1 MLHMRTLGSVALV
14 ALLSLGACRNNGFHV
29 DGLPFGDWD
38 QTEAR
43 IDDHALPNEG
53 FVVLDVATAY
63 GDVDV
68 IASDDRAPR
77 VVATLRGNA
86 PSRAA
91 AEDMLARSRVEIV
104 DDGDVVRVRLVTD
117 PREGEKSNNK
127 ERGTVAADFV
137 VHVPRGM
144 DVAVDCGSGD
154 IDVAGGIGAAQL
166 ETGNGDVELNG
177 AQGDVTAAS
186 GSGSVSVRGI
196 EGGLV
201 HIRSNFGDVEADG
214 VEANVLRM
222 KSGSG
227 DVSLANARA
236 EGIELGTS
244 YGNVLARTISGALS
258 AESGSGSVAIS
269 AFEGTADVSSGY
281 GDVDVEGVL
290 TSVTA
295 RAGSGDVVVVA
306 LAGSEVATSWKI
318 ESSFGD
324 VDLYAPAGFACKLD
338 AHTSYGDI
346 ECGYPLTIEAGMKS
360 DERLAGTINGGG
372 GLVELSSGSGD
383 VRLRVR

>member
-1 MLHMRTLGSVALV
+1 MRTLALV
-14 ALLSLGACRNNGFHV
+14 ALLSLAACHNNGFHV
-29 DGLPFGDWD
+29 DGFSFGDWQ

-43 IDDHALPNEG
+43 VDDHALPTEG
-53 FVVLDVATAY
+53 VVALDVATAY

-68 IASDDRAPR
+68 VASDDHTPR

-91 AEDMLARSRVEIV
+91 AEDVLARSRVEIV

-117 PREGEKSNNK
+117 PREGAGSNDN
-127 ERGTVAADFV
+127 ERGSVSVDLLL
-137 VHVPRGM
+137 HVPRGM

-154 IDVAGGIGAAQL
+154 IDVAGGVGAAQL
-166 ETGNGDVELNG
+166 ETGYGDVELAG
-177 AQGDVTAAS
+177 AEGDVTASS
-186 GSGSVSVRGI
+186 GSGSVNVRDI

-201 HIRSNFGDVEADG
+201 HLRSNYGDVEADG
-214 VEANVLRM
+214 LEANVLRM

-244 YGNVLARTISGALS
+244 YGNVSARTVAGSLS

-269 AFEGTADVSSGY
+269 AFEGAAEVSSGY

-295 RAGSGDVVVVA
+295 RAGSGDVAVVA

-318 ESSFGD
+318 ESSYGD
-324 VDLYAPAGFACKLD
+324 VDLFAPAGFACTLD
-338 AHTSYGDI
+338 ARTSYGDI
-346 ECGYPLTIEAGMKS
+346 ECRYPLTIEAGMKS
-360 DERLAGTINGGG
+360 DERLTGSINGGG